1 MFIISTL
8 FLISFIV
15 SVLYL
20 ISGKITISKI
30 SRFFLKIALIG
41 QTYLILNGKILL
53 ESKTFEM
60 NLFVCSWIVGI
71 FSILIMRP
79 FFKSLYTL
87 FISPAC
93 FLLSVPLIF
102 ISDLNVEVFSNKILI
117 FHVMTNL
124 ISHTLILIGSIVS
137 ILYIYQ
143 HKNIKEKIINKID
156 KLPSLSTLEKIIFL
170 IICISFPIMTLGF
183 SLGFILSK
191 EQIGTYWFGTVSAI
205 SVISWMIFF
214 IVIQIKAFFGFSG
227 LKISYYC
234 IVGLISI
241 IFGYIAMYYLELP
254 SHTFL

>member
-8 FLISFIV
+8 FLISFIF

-87 FISPAC
+87 FI
-93 FLLSVPLIF
+93 
-102 ISDLNVEVFSNKILI
+102 
-117 FHVMTNL
+117 
-124 ISHTLILIGSIVS
+124 
-137 ILYIYQ
+137 
-143 HKNIKEKIINKID
+143 
-156 KLPSLSTLEKIIFL
+156 
-170 IICISFPIMTLGF
+170 
-183 SLGFILSK
+183 
-191 EQIGTYWFGTVSAI
+191 
-205 SVISWMIFF
+205 
-214 IVIQIKAFFGFSG
+214 
-227 LKISYYC
+227 
-234 IVGLISI
+234 
-241 IFGYIAMYYLELP
+241 
-254 SHTFL
+254 